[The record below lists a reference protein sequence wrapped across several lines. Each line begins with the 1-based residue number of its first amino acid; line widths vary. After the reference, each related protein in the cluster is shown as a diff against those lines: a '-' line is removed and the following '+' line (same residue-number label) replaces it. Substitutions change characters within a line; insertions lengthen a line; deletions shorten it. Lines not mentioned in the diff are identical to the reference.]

1 MIKSSYQSIVF
12 QACCG
17 RKNEGMVVE
26 SNKEASALR
35 SKILIII
42 VDEITTTTYYNTTAA
57 RCPMQYTRTMHLIS
71 QPFHVSNT
79 NSEPAVEDGLAK
91 SSQ

>member
-1 MIKSSYQSIVF
+1 
-12 QACCG
+12 
-17 RKNEGMVVE
+17 MVVE
-26 SNKEASALR
+26 NKEASALR

-42 VDEITTTTYYNTTAA
+42 VDEEITTTTYYNTTAA

>member
-1 MIKSSYQSIVF
+1 MKGWWWKVIRRHQHCV
-12 QACCG
+12 
-17 RKNEGMVVE
+17 
-26 SNKEASALR
+26 LR